1 MAKIKRSRTSDFSL
15 GDSKDLGTLPSK
27 ELINSVVAKAT
38 EQKQL
43 EQEAEEIK
51 KDKRIP
57 FTTALTPEN
66 RALLETA
73 SHEGRGNIA
82 DMLNFMIA
90 NYFEK
95 IAPIQNTEMKK
106 VFLKIYESKA
116 K

>member
-15 GDSKDLGTLPSK
+15 GDSKELGSLPSK

-38 EQKQL
+38 DQV
-43 EQEAEEIK
+43 AEEIEIEK
-51 KDKRIP
+51 KKRIP

-73 SHEGRGNIA
+73 SHEGRGNVA
-82 DMLNFMIA
+82 DILNFMIE
-90 NYFEK
+90 NYFEN
-95 IAPIQNTEMKK
+95 IAPIKNVEMKK

>member
-1 MAKIKRSRTSDFSL
+1 MAKSKRSRTSDFSL
-15 GDSKDLGTLPSK
+15 GDNKDLGTLPSK

-38 EQKQL
+38 EQKQ
-43 EQEAEEIK
+43 EVEETK
-51 KDKRIP
+51 KDRRIP

-82 DMLNFMIA
+82 DILNFMIG

-95 IAPIQNTEMKK
+95 IAPIQNPEMKK
-106 VFLKIYESKA
+106 VFLKIYESKT

>member
-27 ELINSVVAKAT
+27 ELINAVVAKAT
-38 EQKQL
+38 EQKQDPV
-43 EQEAEEIK
+43 EDIK
-51 KDKRIP
+51 KERRIP

-82 DMLNFMIA
+82 DILNFMIG
-90 NYFEK
+90 NYFEN
-95 IAPIQNTEMKK
+95 IAPIQNPEMKK